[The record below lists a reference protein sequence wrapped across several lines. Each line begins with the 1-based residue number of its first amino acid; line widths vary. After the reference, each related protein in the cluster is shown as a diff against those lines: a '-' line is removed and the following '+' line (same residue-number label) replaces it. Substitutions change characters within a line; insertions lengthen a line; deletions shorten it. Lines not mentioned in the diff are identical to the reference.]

1 LDLIVRRNEQVR
13 VLLVED
19 NAVNAQYA
27 EALLA
32 NVEDQF
38 FQVHCAGTLLAALD
52 LMVRNVFDVALVDL
66 SLPDSHGLET
76 FLTIQRHAP
85 ELPIIIVTS
94 LDDEAVA
101 LSAVR
106 SGAQDYLAKG
116 SVTKDSLVRALNY
129 AIARSRNAPEPAVRA
144 HNKAAVVG
152 LLGASGGVGTTALA
166 CHWALELYRQTSQ
179 SVLLIDLEASSSG
192 AAFLM
197 KASAPHT
204 LLDAVQNLHRLD
216 ANLWKGFTSSPIE
229 GVDLLQGPGVA
240 GIHDQ
245 PTAERVR
252 HILRFARSLY
262 DWVVVDLGRLTVAS
276 LAVLDETKDLF
287 VVTTP
292 ELPALF
298 ETNRLLQRLLDT
310 GFPRERLRLLL
321 NRRAKGTSFT
331 PQDVEKAIGYAVYG
345 SVADSS
351 REMADAYA
359 DGRYLDENL
368 TMRKAVAQVIRKWR
382 GIEET
387 PVVRSGFSFL
397 RFARE

>member
-1 LDLIVRRNEQVR
+1 MRRNEQVR

-19 NAVNAQYA
+19 NIVNARFA
-27 EALLA
+27 EGLLA
-32 NVEDQF
+32 NVDDQS

-66 SLPDSHGLET
+66 SLPDSSGLET

-85 ELPIIIVTS
+85 DLPIIIVTS

-116 SVTKDSLVRALNY
+116 SLKKDTLVRALNY
-129 AIARSRNAPEPAVRA
+129 AIARSKNPPEPVVRSRD
-144 HNKAAVVG
+144 KGTVVSMVG
-152 LLGASGGVGTTALA
+152 SNGGVGTTTLA
-166 CHWALELYRQTSQ
+166 CHWALELRRQTSQ
-179 SVLLIDLEASSSG
+179 KVLLIDLDGSSSG

-197 KASAPHT
+197 KATAPHT

-216 ANLWKGFTSSPIE
+216 ANLWNGFICSPRD
-229 GVDLLQGPGVA
+229 GVDLLQAPGVA
-240 GIHDQ
+240 GIHEQ

-262 DWVVVDLGRLTVAS
+262 DWIVVDLGRLTVSS
-276 LAVLDETKDLF
+276 LAILEESKDLF

-298 ETNRLLQRLLDT
+298 ETKRILKRLLDA

-321 NRRAKGTSFT
+321 NRRTKGTSFT
-331 PQDVEKAIGYAVYG
+331 PEDVEKAIGYAVYG
-345 SVADSS
+345 SIADDS
-351 REMADAYA
+351 REMDEAYA
-359 DGRYLDENL
+359 DGRFLDENL
-368 TMRKAVAQVIRKWR
+368 AMRKTVAQVIRKWR
-382 GIEET
+382 GIEDKPPT
-387 PVVRSGFSFL
+387 RTGLGFL